1 MLKPSLDQ
9 RPKLC
14 RTSEGIGAV
23 EEALIRTSAQDVR
36 KYRLRLVGQ
45 LACHPAKLRVNG
57 SFVPESDPDPPSNV
71 DFCTL
76 AEQDDLVVGFAIC
89 VLHEGTWSTQ
99 PVCYLEDLF
108 VAPEQRGAGIGRAI
122 INDLCQ
128 RGAEAG
134 WAQLYWS
141 THRNNPGRKLYDEF
155 TQADESVRYRLDVK
169 LRPSDA

>member
-1 MLKPSLDQ
+1 ML
-9 RPKLC
+9 R
-14 RTSEGIGAV
+14 
-23 EEALIRTSAQDVR
+23 IRDARAQDEAVWR
-36 KYRLRLVGQ
+36 NLWAGYTAFYETLVAEEVTAHTWARI
-45 LACHPAKLRVNG
+45 LDPA
-57 SFVPESDPDPPSNV
+57 SPI
-71 DFCTL
+71 FCTL
-76 AEQDDLVVGFAIC
+76 AEHDDLVVGFAIC

>member
-1 MLKPSLDQ
+1 MLRIRDAREQDEVVWRTLWAGYTAFYETQVAEEVTARTWARILD
-9 RPKLC
+9 
-14 RTSEGIGAV
+14 
-23 EEALIRTSAQDVR
+23 
-36 KYRLRLVGQ
+36 
-45 LACHPAKLRVNG
+45 PA
-57 SFVPESDPDPPSNV
+57 SPI
-71 DFCTL
+71 FCTL
-76 AEQDDLVVGFAIC
+76 AELDDGDGERIVGFAVC

-128 RGAEAG
+128 RGGAAG

-169 LRPSDA
+169 LSP